1 MCDEK
6 ERREQHYTRI
16 WSADDP
22 AVVVVVDTGV
32 PANGERDI
40 GVGANGV
47 GASGGD
53 SRVSRGGR
61 DSERLRAP
69 GWSFCVSV

>member
-1 MCDEK
+1 M
-6 ERREQHYTRI
+6 

-22 AVVVVVDTGV
+22 AVVAVDTGV
-32 PANGERDI
+32 AANGERDI
-40 GVGANGV
+40 GVGAKGV
-47 GASGGD
+47 GATGGE

-69 GWSFCVSV
+69 GCSFCVSV